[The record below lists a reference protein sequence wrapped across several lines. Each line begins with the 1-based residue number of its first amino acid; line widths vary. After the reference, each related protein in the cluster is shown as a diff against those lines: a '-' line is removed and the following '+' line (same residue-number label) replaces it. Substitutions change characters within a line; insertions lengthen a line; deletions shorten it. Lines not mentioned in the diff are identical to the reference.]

1 MSDARVSHSAY
12 IVLGPACA
20 FLCLRGW
27 VSVRIAMDVG
37 TLSLSRTW
45 KNASLS
51 VSTSPVDWYSGGKV
65 RLVVDMGQEVM
76 ISDIR
81 FR

>member
-1 MSDARVSHSAY
+1 
-12 IVLGPACA
+12 
-20 FLCLRGW
+20 
-27 VSVRIAMDVG
+27 MDVG